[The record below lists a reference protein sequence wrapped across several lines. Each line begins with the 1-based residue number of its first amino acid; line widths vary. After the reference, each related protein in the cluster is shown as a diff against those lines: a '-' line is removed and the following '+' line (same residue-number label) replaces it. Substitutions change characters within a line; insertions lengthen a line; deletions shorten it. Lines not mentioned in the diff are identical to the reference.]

1 MSIFYFILE
10 KKKKKKAEALTN
22 DAVMNLLRHYSNR
35 FGEWDVRLDLTEI
48 LERHGDNKYYIY
60 RKICQF
66 KNFTNFKKI
75 FY

>member
-1 MSIFYFILE
+1 
-10 KKKKKKAEALTN
+10 
-22 DAVMNLLRHYSNR
+22 MNLLQHYSNR